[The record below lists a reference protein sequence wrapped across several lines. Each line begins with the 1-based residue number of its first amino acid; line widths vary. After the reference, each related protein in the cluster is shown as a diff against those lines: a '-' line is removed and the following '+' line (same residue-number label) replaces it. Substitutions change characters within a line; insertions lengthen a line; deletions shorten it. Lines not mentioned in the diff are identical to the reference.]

1 MLTIKIVYIILIR
14 TCPGIKKNDINKL
27 YKSIQKYQ
35 ALNCLKAWKYH
46 VMFILLL
53 DIQIQQ
59 MLYYVVLQCFSLWLK
74 RIKDICVKISVN
86 ESMKCQK
93 LEEFVKVDVKQ
104 IGRRN
109 MRS

>member
-1 MLTIKIVYIILIR
+1 
-14 TCPGIKKNDINKL
+14 
-27 YKSIQKYQ
+27 
-35 ALNCLKAWKYH
+35 
-46 VMFILLL
+46 MFILLL
-53 DIQIQQ
+53 DIQI
-59 MLYYVVLQCFSLWLK
+59 VLQCFSLWLK

-109 MRS
+109 TRS